1 MKNINYKSLLLILL
15 FVVIIIFGIL
25 SYNDLLFFT
34 SGFNNFDFLLFNIIG
49 DALLVGIV
57 THISSKN
64 ISLSI
69 SKKEFDRNNK
79 INVTINKSRNE
90 IINYETFMNIYKNN
104 DICFAMSESDRK
116 IIDYIYKF

>member
-25 SYNDLLFFT
+25 SYNGLLFFT
-34 SGFNNFDFLLFNIIG
+34 SGFNNYDYLLFNIIG
-49 DALLVGIV
+49 DALLLGIV
-57 THISSKN
+57 TNISSKN

>member
-1 MKNINYKSLLLILL
+1 MEKMKNINYKSLLLILL

-25 SYNDLLFFT
+25 SYNGLLFFA

-90 IINYETFMNIYKNN
+90 IINYMIVF
-104 DICFAMSESDRK
+104 
-116 IIDYIYKF
+116 